1 MKIVLFIIAG
11 LLAVRCAGDIET
23 PDAPQD
29 LIGRDT
35 MVMVIRELS
44 VLESYAQVRY
54 QLVNNYH
61 KVMKSSGR
69 LCLQKYHIDPRRFER
84 SYNYYVSRQEEL
96 QSIYSEVLDSLTKEV
111 NALTISYGKEDDTVQ
126 VAPR

>member
-11 LLAVRCAGDIET
+11 LLAVRCAGDIEA

>member
-11 LLAVRCAGDIET
+11 LLAVRCAGDIEA

-111 NALTISYGKEDDTVQ
+111 NSLTISYGKEDDTVQ

>member
-1 MKIVLFIIAG
+1 MRILLLIVVGF
-11 LLAVRCAGDIET
+11 LAVRCSNEIDT
-23 PDAPQD
+23 PAAPDD
-29 LIGRDT
+29 LVGRDT

-44 VLESYAQVRY
+44 VLESYAQTRY

-69 LCLQKYHIDPRRFER
+69 VCLEKYRIDPKRFER
-84 SYNYYVSRQEEL
+84 SYNYYSSRQDEL
-96 QSIYSEVLDSLTKEV
+96 QSIYTEVMDSLTKEV
-111 NALTISYGKEDDTVQ
+111 NALTISHGKADDTVQ

>member
-1 MKIVLFIIAG
+1 MRILLLIVLGF
-11 LLAVRCAGDIET
+11 LAVRCSNQIDT
-23 PDAPQD
+23 PSAPDD

-35 MVMVIRELS
+35 MVMVIRDLS
-44 VLESYAQVRY
+44 VLESYAQTRY

-69 LCLQKYHIDPRRFER
+69 VCLDKYRIDPRRFER
-84 SYNYYVSRQEEL
+84 SYNYYTSRQDEL
-96 QSIYSEVLDSLTKEV
+96 QSIYTEVMDSLTKEV
-111 NALTISYGKEDDTVQ
+111 NALTISYGKANDTVL